1 MAKRYISNDE
11 CTIDYAFQRI
21 GGKHKG
27 RILWHLHANTILR
40 YGELRRLVTG
50 ITAKMLTQTL
60 RELEEDQLIAK
71 KVYYQVPPKVEYRLT
86 LTGSEFI
93 PFIQH
98 LNQWGE
104 RQMQQSQA
112 G

>member
-1 MAKRYISNDE
+1 MPKKYTSNE
-11 CTIDYAFQRI
+11 CTIDFAFQRI

-27 RILWHLHANTILR
+27 RILWHLHNHTVLR

-60 RELEEDQLIAK
+60 RELEEDQLIVK
-71 KVYYQVPPKVEYRLT
+71 KTYYEVPPKVEYRLT
-86 LTGSEFI
+86 VSGSEFI
-93 PFIQH
+93 PFIRH

-104 RQMQQSQA
+104 MQMHRLQVQV
-112 G
+112 